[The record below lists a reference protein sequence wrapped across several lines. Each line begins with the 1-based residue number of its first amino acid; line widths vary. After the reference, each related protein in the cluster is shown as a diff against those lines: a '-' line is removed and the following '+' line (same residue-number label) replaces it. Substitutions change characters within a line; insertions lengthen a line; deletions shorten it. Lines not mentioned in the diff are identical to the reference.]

1 MEAKSSSTRSSTP
14 YPCLVDRPVAEGEA
28 ERLNRDHPERD
39 RFEWVTMPHKDGWA
53 VVKTRRG
60 KRVDP
65 LNATTEAKPK
75 PPQQEDPRSALQRD
89 VTGYS

>member
-1 MEAKSSSTRSSTP
+1 VERAA
-14 YPCLVDRPVAEGEA
+14 AEGEV

-39 RFEWVTMPHKDGWA
+39 KFQWVAMPHRDAWA

-60 KRVDP
+60 SRVDP
-65 LNATTEAKPK
+65 LKATTEAKPK

-89 VTGYS
+89 VRGYS